1 MFIYSTTDM
10 QDQGSNDGG
19 GHGRGRSGR
28 HGGTLSHAKGLA
40 STTPLEELHTLSI
53 RPSTKSSS
61 VHSNLSTQAAST
73 PSLPVGSTC
82 DAPNPGCPLTTR
94 QPAKN
99 LYVSCYETY
108 T

>member
-10 QDQGSNDGG
+10 QDQGSNEGG
-19 GHGRGRSGR
+19 GRDRGRGGR

-61 VHSNLSTQAAST
+61 MHSTLSTQAAST
-73 PSLPVGSTC
+73 PSLPVGSTPSTMST
-82 DAPNPGCPLTTR
+82 AMTSTSGMTQLIVENGR
-94 QPAKN
+94 
-99 LYVSCYETY
+99 
-108 T
+108 